1 MYNDDY
7 LTTRYGYVYGQDKP
21 ASSYEESSTG
31 LPRTAR
37 KLAIVRLEQAVL
49 DWMDTYG
56 DHFPDL
62 RDDLHQISVHID
74 RERDTL

>member
-1 MYNDDY
+1 MYDDDY
-7 LTTRYGYVYGQDKP
+7 LTTRYGY
-21 ASSYEESSTG
+21 AYENADGGG

-37 KLAIVRLEQAVL
+37 KLAIVRLEQSIL

>member
-1 MYNDDY
+1 MYDDDY
-7 LTTRYGYVYGQDKP
+7 RTTRYGYVYEDTSHG
-21 ASSYEESSTG
+21 G